1 MYINTNVASLFAQN
15 AVNATD
21 SAMQTQE
28 QELSTG
34 YAINSPSDNPSG
46 LAISNL
52 MQGQLGGISAATQN
66 ANQAL
71 NLLQTAN
78 GGMQTDVS
86 IVQKIQQLAVQ
97 ASNGTQTTQDQQ
109 DIQSQINNLL
119 TQVDNNA
126 ATINYNGLNVLN
138 GSFGATTTM
147 ATTAS
152 DGMNVT
158 LGPDSGNAPA
168 GSYAMTVTYNTT
180 ANTDTVAIVNKT
192 SGVTVATGTY
202 SGATTATNAVV
213 QMVAGT
219 SGDNTNASFVASF
232 NAASVSD
239 ASGATGTS
247 DFTVTAAANPLVFQ
261 VGATQGAANEIS
273 ASLGAVTSQSLGLA
287 SVSVVGQDNAQNAVT
302 LATNA
307 LSMLTN
313 AQGALGSQEDQLNYT
328 ISNLQTESVNLQSA
342 QSTIMDANMATV
354 SSQFAQ
360 SQILQQTGL
369 QALATANALPDQ
381 VVKLLG

>member
-138 GSFGATTTM
+138 GNFGATTTM

-158 LGPDSGNAPA
+158 LGPDSGNATA

-232 NAASVSD
+232 NAASVSST
-239 ASGATGTS
+239 ATS

-261 VGATQGAANEIS
+261 VGATQGTANEIS